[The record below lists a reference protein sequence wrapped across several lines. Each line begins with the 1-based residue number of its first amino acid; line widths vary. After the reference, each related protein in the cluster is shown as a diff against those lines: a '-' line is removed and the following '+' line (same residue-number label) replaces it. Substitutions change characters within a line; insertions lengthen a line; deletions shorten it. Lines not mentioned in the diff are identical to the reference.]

1 MPAGIDLKLERISL
15 VIVVVMVEV
24 EVDVFILLGRLL
36 GRIGRIS
43 GGLLGFP
50 YVS

>member
-1 MPAGIDLKLERISL
+1 LKLERISL

-24 EVDVFILLGRLL
+24 DVFILLGRIGRLL
-36 GRIGRIS
+36 GRIS